1 MASRFREI
9 IFRDGCEVQRRFFEG
24 IPNLK
29 VISNNYTE
37 LDKEM
42 LEGIVNCLFGVVF

>member
-1 MASRFREI
+1 M
-9 IFRDGCEVQRRFFEG
+9 QRRFFEG

-29 VISNNYTE
+29 VISKNYTQ

-42 LEGIVNCLFGVVF
+42 LEGIVNCLFGVVFLRDFSDSVDL